1 MYRSI
6 NVYIYSTLKL
16 IPHTGFGRETL
27 VSLWPHPWQ
36 PKTDI
41 RPLRGH
47 CGCPIWGTMGCPPS
61 WTCASP
67 LAVSLRA
74 ALQPRAWARR
84 RWREGGLPE
93 TCCLPPD
100 ACHILV
106 YTSIS
111 ELFCGCFCSSVSYVY
126 LILILLWGTYFS
138 TRSFSLLSRWLWNFR
153 FLFHWWWCLHGLDA
167 ILQIASSQFHL

>member
-1 MYRSI
+1 MYIFIQLWS
-6 NVYIYSTLKL
+6 SSHTQGSAEKL
-16 IPHTGFGRETL
+16 WFLFGRIL
-27 VSLWPHPWQ
+27 AAKNRHP
-36 PKTDI
+36 PVK
-41 RPLRGH
+41 RH
-47 CGCPIWGTMGCPPS
+47 CGCPIWGIMGCPPS
-61 WTCASP
+61 WDLRKSSGGVSSSSSP
-67 LAVSLRA
+67 AESLSSTEVE
-74 ALQPRAWARR
+74 
-84 RWREGGLPE
+84 EGGLPE

-111 ELFCGCFCSSVSYVY
+111 QLFCGCFCSSVSYVC

-138 TRSFSLLSRWLWNFR
+138 TWSFSLLSRWLWNVR